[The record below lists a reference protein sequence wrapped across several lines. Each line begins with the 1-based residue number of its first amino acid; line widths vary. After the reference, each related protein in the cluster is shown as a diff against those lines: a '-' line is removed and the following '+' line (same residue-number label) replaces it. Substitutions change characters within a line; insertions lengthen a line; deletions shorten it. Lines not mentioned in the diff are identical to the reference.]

1 MKIKKED
8 HKKIMLGIGAL
19 ALILMVVF
27 VFGKMK
33 GRDENDNKQVDVTVN
48 IKDENGQT
56 IAYDPNDLLKRLN
69 KGLTTTYYWNF
80 DERCNVVKE
89 LYNLD
94 AVRFMAAVRAYK
106 VKYNVSL
113 ETHLKACYY
122 DCDTGVYNENY
133 SELIYQRIENL
144 KDLVK

>member
-1 MKIKKED
+1 MQQELNSTKLFI
-8 HKKIMLGIGAL
+8 GIGAF
-19 ALILMVVF
+19 ALVLMVVF
-27 VFGKMK
+27 VFGKQK
-33 GRDENDNKQVDVTVN
+33 GKDENEQREVDVTVN
-48 IKDENGQT
+48 IKDENGET
-56 IAYDPNDLLKRLN
+56 IVYNPNELLKRIN

-80 DERCNVVKE
+80 DERCNVIKE

-94 AVRFMAAVRAYK
+94 AVRFMATVRAYK
-106 VKYNVSL
+106 VMYNVSL

-144 KDLVK
+144 KDIIT